1 MPDVSRLAIFP
12 IFIRLLSIDTSR
24 TIIKNGFLLS
34 EAVSFRVVNEFTAN
48 GSETSMMSGQ
58 FLAILSAAL
67 FGVSPVLCKL
77 VINEMSPALLAGLL
91 YLGSGIGL
99 QLLLFFQ
106 RRNPVRELQRISP
119 ESRLKL
125 LGAVVSGGIIAPLA
139 LSYGIKYGA
148 ASEVTLL
155 LNLETVATTLL
166 AWVIF
171 KEYIGPRVW
180 TGKILILIAASVI
193 VFKTEGVPSLSL
205 SGLLIVLACIF
216 WGVDNN
222 LTRDV
227 VELPSTSLACIKGF
241 GAGLFNIALA
251 LLFSPGSVTGMQIG
265 GALAIGAVSFGLSLV
280 LFVEALR
287 RIGSSRTV
295 TFFSIGPFVGMLLSI
310 VILGERPPAPYW
322 LAAALMLA
330 GIFLIYREKH
340 GHLHIHAA
348 VTHLHKHVHDEHHL
362 HPHAVTD
369 DKEPHLH
376 IHTHRPMTHIHGH
389 WPDIHHRHG
398 HK

>member
-1 MPDVSRLAIFP
+1 
-12 IFIRLLSIDTSR
+12 
-24 TIIKNGFLLS
+24 
-34 EAVSFRVVNEFTAN
+34 
-48 GSETSMMSGQ
+48 MMSGQ

-216 WGVDNN
+216 WGLDNN

-310 VILGERPPAPYW
+310 VILGERPPVPYW
-322 LAAALMLA
+322 LATALMLA

-340 GHLHIHAA
+340 GHLHIHEA
-348 VTHLHKHVHDEHHL
+348 VTHLHKHIHDEHHP
-362 HPHAVTD
+362 HPHEVTD
-369 DKEPHLH
+369 DKEAHLH

-398 HK
+398 HN

>member
-1 MPDVSRLAIFP
+1 
-12 IFIRLLSIDTSR
+12 
-24 TIIKNGFLLS
+24 
-34 EAVSFRVVNEFTAN
+34 
-48 GSETSMMSGQ
+48 
-58 FLAILSAAL
+58 
-67 FGVSPVLCKL
+67 
-77 VINEMSPALLAGLL
+77 
-91 YLGSGIGL
+91 
-99 QLLLFFQ
+99 
-106 RRNPVRELQRISP
+106 
-119 ESRLKL
+119 
-125 LGAVVSGGIIAPLA
+125 
-139 LSYGIKYGA
+139 
-148 ASEVTLL
+148 
-155 LNLETVATTLL
+155 
-166 AWVIF
+166 
-171 KEYIGPRVW
+171 
-180 TGKILILIAASVI
+180 
-193 VFKTEGVPSLSL
+193 
-205 SGLLIVLACIF
+205 
-216 WGVDNN
+216 
-222 LTRDV
+222 
-227 VELPSTSLACIKGF
+227 
-241 GAGLFNIALA
+241 
-251 LLFSPGSVTGMQIG
+251 MQIG

-310 VILGERPPAPYW
+310 VILGERPPVPYW

-340 GHLHIHAA
+340 GHLHIHEA